1 MTEPREPS
9 SRLPAPPI
17 GPDAR
22 ERVVEVLTQHFAGD
36 RITEADLEARLE
48 RVYAAAT
55 GPELE
60 AIIADLPGSVPAVAA
75 GAGSA
80 VPALLDEGT
89 AVRRI
94 DALLSG
100 QEQRMTG
107 VVPRQLQARGRL
119 GYVELD
125 LTRATFEP
133 GLTTIDVRAF
143 MGYVQVRL
151 PPGLRVECQGRAV
164 AGYFALR
171 GVSRAGGDDAPSLVR
186 ITGRAAF
193 GYAEVSIAKGGKERL
208 PSRTD

>member
-1 MTEPREPS
+1 MTDPREPG

-22 ERVVEVLTQHFAGD
+22 DRVVEVLTQQFAGD
-36 RITEADLEARLE
+36 RITEAELESRLE
-48 RVYAAAT
+48 RVYAATT

-60 AIIADLPGSVPAVAA
+60 AIIADLPGNVPAVA
-75 GAGSA
+75 GAGSG
-80 VPALLDEGT
+80 VPAPLDEGT

-107 VVPRQLQARGRL
+107 VVPRRLRARSRL

-133 GLTTIDVRAF
+133 GLTTIDVRAI

-151 PPGLRVECQGRAV
+151 PPGVRVECLGRAV
-164 AGYFALR
+164 AGYFALK
-171 GVSRAGGDDAPSLVR
+171 GVSRAGGDDAPSVVR
-186 ITGRAAF
+186 ITGRAAL
-193 GYAEVSIAKGGKERL
+193 GYAEVIIAKSGKERL
-208 PSRTD
+208 PAPSD

>member
-9 SRLPAPPI
+9 SHLPAPPI

-22 ERVVEVLTQHFAGD
+22 DRVVEVLTQHFAGD

-48 RVYAAAT
+48 RVYAATT

-60 AIIADLPGSVPAVAA
+60 AIIADLPGNVPAVFA
-75 GAGSA
+75 GAI
-80 VPALLDEGT
+80 PAIPGDGA

-125 LTRATFEP
+125 LTHATFEQ
-133 GLTTIDVRAF
+133 GLTTIDVQAF

-151 PPGLRVECQGRAV
+151 PPGLRVECHGRAV
-164 AGYFALR
+164 AGYFSLKGA
-171 GVSRAGGDDAPSLVR
+171 SRAGGDDALSVVR

-193 GYAEVSIAKGGKERL
+193 GYAEVFIAKGGPPRH
-208 PSRTD
+208 PGRAD

>member
-1 MTEPREPS
+1 MTDPREPG
-9 SRLPAPPI
+9 SRLPAPPV

-22 ERVVEVLTQHFAGD
+22 DRVVEVLTQHFASD

-48 RVYAAAT
+48 RVYAATT

-60 AIIADLPGSVPAVAA
+60 AIIADLPGNVPAVA
-75 GAGSA
+75 GAGSGGLA
-80 VPALLDEGT
+80 PLDEGT

-107 VVPRQLQARGRL
+107 VVPRRLRVRSRL

-133 GLTTIDVRAF
+133 GLTTIDVRAI

-151 PPGLRVECQGRAV
+151 PPGVRVECLGRAV
-164 AGYFALR
+164 AGYFALK
-171 GVSRAGGDDAPSLVR
+171 GVSRAGGDDAPSVVR
-186 ITGRAAF
+186 ITGRAAL
-193 GYAEVSIAKGGKERL
+193 GYAEVMIAKSGKERL
-208 PSRTD
+208 PARSD